1 MVVDVLIHTQA
12 ISVIGFSSKV
22 CQLESNPDLPPS
34 SISYNLLKLRSQ
46 EEPCSQES
54 QTVWTNHV
62 HGFGQTFQSSERHRS
77 HGVSPRAG
85 EGALVECRE
94 GWGADPILTAR
105 DPSAILPIM
114 RAIGPADVPALAVHI
129 IVNETLMH
137 SQTIEMVREQVW
149 LVFG

>member
-54 QTVWTNHV
+54 QTVCTNHV
-62 HGFGQTFQSSERHRS
+62 HGFGQRFQSSGRHRS
-77 HGVSPRAG
+77 HGVSPRA
-85 EGALVECRE
+85 EHWFECRE

-105 DPSAILPIM
+105 DPSAILPIR

-129 IVNETLMH
+129 IVNETIMH